1 MLKLHKITFFLLINM
16 ILVPHLV
23 AIVIEVLVNY
33 FLIILIIMIIIVD
46 AMAVVILD
54 LVRERVMIAFWA
66 VVVIIVVDSILGCRI
81 FIYLA
86 YLPVKVDLFWIIGII
101 EIHLFLC

>member
-1 MLKLHKITFFLLINM
+1 
-16 ILVPHLV
+16 
-23 AIVIEVLVNY
+23 
-33 FLIILIIMIIIVD
+33 MIIIVD
-46 AMAVVILD
+46 AMAVVILN

-66 VVVIIVVDSILGCRI
+66 AVVIIVDAILGRRI

-86 YLPVKVDLFWIIGII
+86 NLPVKVDLFWIIGII